1 MPMELVS
8 ARSQR
13 SGRGGQN
20 IGLAVPGWNE
30 WLDNLSVFGDVHLGG
45 PMIDPTVEA
54 NDILCVAAGDDR
66 LCCGRGIAYIQREGL
81 D

>member
-1 MPMELVS
+1 
-8 ARSQR
+8 
-13 SGRGGQN
+13 
-20 IGLAVPGWNE
+20 
-30 WLDNLSVFGDVHLGG
+30 
-45 PMIDPTVEA
+45 MIDPTVEA